1 MNWIQSFYL
10 LRSSLQW
17 EGCSP
22 FCHQI
27 FKKSKI
33 LYCCSTIALTT
44 WVCTVSFWFKKPYV
58 AWIIYRTSFKATF
71 WSFFWWIEKIFSY
84 IGLFLFAFNI
94 SQKRGFQIC
103 CRLSSLPRRT
113 LLKFYFF
120 PLKKI
125 KIRNII
131 WIEILAQKFNKK

>member
-33 LYCCSTIALTT
+33 FYCCSTIALTT

-58 AWIIYRTSFKATF
+58 AWIIYRTSFKETF

-103 CRLSSLPRRT
+103 CRLSSLPHLT
-113 LLKFYFF
+113 QILFLPPQKNKNQKHN
-120 PLKKI
+120 LNWNISSKI
-125 KIRNII
+125 
-131 WIEILAQKFNKK
+131 Q